1 MRSGT
6 CSHYNDYRYVE
17 EDDAFENLE
26 DGHNIIEAF
35 TRDLLSNYN
44 GCPDLS
50 FVCCH
55 RSRDGWKGVTG
66 RVGVV
71 VITLASHARGR
82 EFNPRI
88 RYFSLH
94 LSSVS
99 IVFIV
104 LDFFPFLHCFGWFHC
119 HRHDQWVSELLYF

>member
-1 MRSGT
+1 MEGAGVIR
-6 CSHYNDYRYVE
+6 
-17 EDDAFENLE
+17 
-26 DGHNIIEAF
+26 
-35 TRDLLSNYN
+35 
-44 GCPDLS
+44 
-50 FVCCH
+50 
-55 RSRDGWKGVTG
+55 WKWKHKAG

-94 LSSVS
+94 LSFVS

-104 LDFFPFLHCFGWFHC
+104 LDFFPFLQCFGM
-119 HRHDQWVSELLYF
+119 VSLPST